1 MWERKSK
8 PEPYVLL
15 RSALLTLEQSYSG
28 KKEKVTLSLKEDED
42 AQKEEDFYISDTEH
56 SDKND
61 LSFFIRSYFGTSPAG
76 HWYLEKGFR

>member
-1 MWERKSK
+1 M
-8 PEPYVLL
+8 
-15 RSALLTLEQSYSG
+15 
-28 KKEKVTLSLKEDED
+28 TLSLKEDED